1 MVPCAPFYY
10 DSARIEL
17 TGGRGQQAPWR
28 FMIQTLDGM
37 DLADRIRE
45 VSGRIGKR
53 LDSVKTEEATK
64 TALVLPFITHV
75 LGFNVFD
82 PDEVVPEFTAD
93 VGTKKGEKVDYAI
106 FANGSPIMLF
116 ECKHYGV
123 DLSKQPAS
131 QLYRYFSVTAAR
143 LGVLTDGVT
152 YRFFS
157 DIDEPNK
164 MDQRPF
170 LELNMLDAESI
181 DADEIKRFTKPA
193 FDLDKILDTSKDLKY
208 TREVLRLLA
217 AEWANPSEALV
228 RHFASQVYDGV
239 KTKAVVEQFE
249 RATRKAMHQFLTRR
263 ISDRLKSALSS
274 ADEEEPPTAEDNVE
288 VAESDIVTTEEE
300 LRGYYAVTAML
311 APDVA
316 ADRVILRDS
325 KSRCSIVLDHSKQT
339 ICRLYFNSPQKKLG
353 LIGPEW
359 KEERVTIEE
368 VNDIFA
374 HATRIRETARRY
386 LDKTARPET
395 AVGESD

>member
-1 MVPCAPFYY
+1 M
-10 DSARIEL
+10 
-17 TGGRGQQAPWR
+17 
-28 FMIQTLDGM
+28 
-37 DLADRIRE
+37 ADRLRE
-45 VSGRIGKR
+45 VSGRIAKR

-106 FANGSPIMLF
+106 VANGAPIMLF

-123 DLSKQPAS
+123 DLSKEPAS

-181 DADEIKRFTKPA
+181 DADEVKRFTKPA

-208 TREVLRLLA
+208 TREILRLLA

-228 RHFASQVYDGV
+228 RHFASQIYDGV

-274 ADEEEPPTAEDNVE
+274 DEEEPAASGDNAQPAE

-300 LRGYYAVTAML
+300 LRGFYAVTAIL

-325 KSRCSIVLDHSKQT
+325 KSRCSIVLDHWKQT
-339 ICRLYFNSPQKKLG
+339 ICRLYFNSPHKKIG

-359 KEERVTIEE
+359 TEEKVAIEQ

-374 HATRIRETARRY
+374 HAPRIRETARRY
-386 LDKTARPET
+386 LDKAARPDTTMEEPKKPD
-395 AVGESD
+395 VPG

>member
-1 MVPCAPFYY
+1 
-10 DSARIEL
+10 
-17 TGGRGQQAPWR
+17 
-28 FMIQTLDGM
+28 MIQSLEGM

-45 VSGRIGKR
+45 VSGRIAKR

-123 DLSKQPAS
+123 DLSKEPAS
-131 QLYRYFSVTAAR
+131 QLYRYFSVTVAR

-181 DADEIKRFTKPA
+181 DADELKRFTKPA

-208 TREVLRLLA
+208 TREVVRLLA
-217 AEWANPSEALV
+217 AEWANPSDALV
-228 RHFASQVYDGV
+228 RHFASQVYGGV

-274 ADEEEPPTAEDNVE
+274 TDEEEPATAEENAQPAE
-288 VAESDIVTTEEE
+288 VPENDIVPTEEE
-300 LRGYYAVTAML
+300 LRGYYAVTAIL

-316 ADRVILRDS
+316 ADRVILRVS
-325 KSRCSIVLDHSKQT
+325 KTRCSIVLDHSKQT

-353 LIGPEW
+353 LIGPEN
-359 KEERVTIEE
+359 EEKVVIEE
-368 VNDIFA
+368 VNGIFE
-374 HATRIRETARRY
+374 HAARIRETARRY
-386 LDKTARPET
+386 LDKAVEPDT
-395 AVGESD
+395 VGEESGD

>member
-1 MVPCAPFYY
+1 
-10 DSARIEL
+10 
-17 TGGRGQQAPWR
+17 
-28 FMIQTLDGM
+28 MIQSLEGM
-37 DLADRIRE
+37 DLADRVRE
-45 VSGRIGKR
+45 VSGRIAKR

-106 FANGSPIMLF
+106 IANGSPIMLF

-123 DLSKQPAS
+123 DLSKEPAS

-181 DADEIKRFTKPA
+181 DADELKRFTKPA
-193 FDLDKILDTSKDLKY
+193 FDLDQILDTSKDLKY

-217 AEWANPSEALV
+217 AEWAQPSEALV
-228 RHFASQVYDGV
+228 RHFASQIYDGV

-274 ADEEEPPTAEDNVE
+274 DEEPATSGDDAQTAE

-300 LRGYYAVTAML
+300 LRGFYAVTAIL

-325 KSRCSIVLDHSKQT
+325 KSRCSIVLDHWKQT
-339 ICRLYFNSPQKKLG
+339 ICRLYFNSPQKKIG

-359 KEERVTIEE
+359 TEEKVAIER

-374 HATRIRETARRY
+374 HAARIRETARRY
-386 LDKTARPET
+386 LDKAARPDTAREELQRE
-395 AVGESD
+395 A

>member
-1 MVPCAPFYY
+1 
-10 DSARIEL
+10 
-17 TGGRGQQAPWR
+17 
-28 FMIQTLDGM
+28 MIQSLEGM
-37 DLADRIRE
+37 DLDDRLRE
-45 VSGRIGKR
+45 VSGRIAKR

-106 FANGSPIMLF
+106 VANGSPIMLF

-123 DLSKQPAS
+123 DLSKEPAS

-143 LGVLTDGVT
+143 LGVLTDGVI

-181 DADEIKRFTKPA
+181 DADELKRFTKPA

-274 ADEEEPPTAEDNVE
+274 SDEEEPPISGDDTQTAE

-300 LRGYYAVTAML
+300 LRGYYAVTAIL

-325 KSRCSIVLDHSKQT
+325 KSRCSIVLDHWKQT
-339 ICRLYFNSPQKKLG
+339 ICRLYFNSPQKKIG

-359 KEERVTIEE
+359 AEEKVAIDR

-374 HATRIRETARRY
+374 HAARIRETARRY
-386 LDKTARPET
+386 LDKAARPDPGREHPQKE
-395 AVGESD
+395 A

>member
-1 MVPCAPFYY
+1 
-10 DSARIEL
+10 
-17 TGGRGQQAPWR
+17 
-28 FMIQTLDGM
+28 MIQSLEGM
-37 DLADRIRE
+37 DLADRVRE
-45 VSGRIGKR
+45 VSGRIAKR

-106 FANGSPIMLF
+106 LANGSPIMLF

-123 DLSKQPAS
+123 DLSKEPAS

-181 DADEIKRFTKPA
+181 DADELKRFTKPA

-208 TREVLRLLA
+208 TREVLRLLTV
-217 AEWANPSEALV
+217 EWANPSEALV
-228 RHFASQVYDGV
+228 RHFASQIYDGV

-274 ADEEEPPTAEDNVE
+274 DEVEPPAGGDDAQTAE

-300 LRGYYAVTAML
+300 LRGFYAVTAIL

-325 KSRCSIVLDHSKQT
+325 KSRCSIVLDHWKQT
-339 ICRLYFNSPQKKLG
+339 ICRLYFNSSQKKIG
-353 LIGPEW
+353 LIGPELT
-359 KEERVTIEE
+359 EERVAIER

-374 HATRIRETARRY
+374 HSARIRETAQRY
-386 LDKTARPET
+386 LDKAARPDTAREEPRRQ
-395 AVGESD
+395 A

>member
-1 MVPCAPFYY
+1 
-10 DSARIEL
+10 
-17 TGGRGQQAPWR
+17 
-28 FMIQTLDGM
+28 MIQSLEGM

-45 VSGRIGKR
+45 VSGRIAKR
-53 LDSVKTEEATK
+53 LDSVKTEEGTK

-106 FANGSPIMLF
+106 ISNGTPIMLF

-123 DLSKQPAS
+123 DLTKEPAS

-193 FDLDKILDTSKDLKY
+193 FDLEKILDTSKDLKY

-217 AEWANPSEALV
+217 AEWGNPSEALV
-228 RHFASQVYDGV
+228 RHFAGQVYEGV
-239 KTKAVVEQFE
+239 KTKTVIEQFE
-249 RATRKAMHQFLTRR
+249 RATRKAMHQFLTRQ
-263 ISDRLKSALSS
+263 ISDRLKSALSTTDASES
-274 ADEEEPPTAEDNVE
+274 AENEADPAPEPTDTG
-288 VAESDIVTTEEE
+288 IVTTEEE
-300 LRGYYAVTAML
+300 WRAYYAVTAIL
-311 APDVA
+311 TPEVSPDRIA
-316 ADRVILRDS
+316 LRDAKHS
-325 KSRCSIVLDHSKQT
+325 CSVLLDNTNRQPV
-339 ICRLYFNSPQKKLG
+339 CRLYFNTAQKKLG
-353 LIGPEW
+353 LIDAT
-359 KEERVTIEE
+359 KSEERVPIDQIA
-368 VNDIFA
+368 DIFV
-374 HATRIRETARRY
+374 HADRIRETTRRY
-386 LDKTARPET
+386 LGKAVSPVRSAREEAGLPSAEQ
-395 AVGESD
+395 

>member
-1 MVPCAPFYY
+1 
-10 DSARIEL
+10 
-17 TGGRGQQAPWR
+17 
-28 FMIQTLDGM
+28 MIQSLEGM
-37 DLADRIRE
+37 DLADRVRE
-45 VSGRIGKR
+45 VSGRIAKR

-106 FANGSPIMLF
+106 VRNGSPIMLF

-123 DLSKQPAS
+123 ELSKEPAS

-152 YRFFS
+152 YRFYS

-181 DADEIKRFTKPA
+181 DADELKRFTKPA

-239 KTKAVVEQFE
+239 KTKAVIEQFE
-249 RATRKAMHQFLTRR
+249 RATRKAMHQFLTRK
-263 ISDRLKSALSS
+263 IGDRLKSALSS
-274 ADEEEPPTAEDNVE
+274 ADDEEPPTGEENAEAAE
-288 VAESDIVTTEEE
+288 VPENDIVTTEEE

-339 ICRLYFNSPQKKLG
+339 ICRLYFNSSQKKLG

-359 KEERVTIEE
+359 KEERVAIED

-374 HATRIRETARRY
+374 HAARIRETARRY
-386 LDKTARPET
+386 LDKAAQPDT
-395 AVGESD
+395 VGDEPAD

>member
-1 MVPCAPFYY
+1 
-10 DSARIEL
+10 
-17 TGGRGQQAPWR
+17 
-28 FMIQTLDGM
+28 MIQSLEGM

-45 VSGRIGKR
+45 VSGRIVKR

-64 TALVLPFITHV
+64 TALVLPFISHV

-123 DLSKQPAS
+123 DLSKEPAS
-131 QLYRYFSVTAAR
+131 QLYRYFSVTTSR

-170 LELNMLDAESI
+170 LELNMRDAESI
-181 DADEIKRFTKPA
+181 DAEELKRFTKPA
-193 FDLDKILDTSKDLKY
+193 FDLDRIVDTSKDLKY

-228 RHFASQVYDGV
+228 RHFASRVYDGV

-249 RATRKAMHQFLTRR
+249 RATRKAMHQFLAQR
-263 ISDRLKSALSS
+263 ISDRLKSALKT
-274 ADEEEPPTAEDNVE
+274 DPDPRPPVEPIEP
-288 VAESDIVTTEEE
+288 DIVTTEEE
-300 LRGYYAVTAML
+300 LRGFYAVTAML
-311 APDVA
+311 APDVE

-353 LIGPEW
+353 LLGPEG
-359 KEERVTIEE
+359 KEEKVIIEE
-368 VNDIFA
+368 VNDLFE
-374 HATRIRETARRY
+374 HAARIRGTARRY
-386 LDKTARPET
+386 LEKAAQAGTTEEGA
-395 AVGESD
+395 SD

>member
-1 MVPCAPFYY
+1 
-10 DSARIEL
+10 
-17 TGGRGQQAPWR
+17 
-28 FMIQTLDGM
+28 MIQSLEGM
-37 DLADRIRE
+37 DLADRVRE
-45 VSGRIGKR
+45 VSGRIAKR

-106 FANGSPIMLF
+106 IANGSPIMLF

-123 DLSKQPAS
+123 DLSKEPAS

-181 DADEIKRFTKPA
+181 DADELKRFTKPA
-193 FDLDKILDTSKDLKY
+193 FDLDQILDTSKDLKY
-208 TREVLRLLA
+208 TREILRLLA

-274 ADEEEPPTAEDNVE
+274 DEEDPSASGDDAQTAE

-300 LRGYYAVTAML
+300 LRGFYAVTAIL

-325 KSRCSIVLDHSKQT
+325 KSRCSIVLDHWKQT
-339 ICRLYFNSPQKKLG
+339 ICRLYFNSPQKKIG

-359 KEERVTIEE
+359 TEEKVAIER

-374 HATRIRETARRY
+374 HAARIRETARRY
-386 LDKTARPET
+386 LDKAARPDTAREEPQRE
-395 AVGESD
+395 A

>member
-1 MVPCAPFYY
+1 
-10 DSARIEL
+10 
-17 TGGRGQQAPWR
+17 
-28 FMIQTLDGM
+28 MIQSLEGM
-37 DLADRIRE
+37 DLADRVRE
-45 VSGRIGKR
+45 VSGRIAKR

-106 FANGSPIMLF
+106 VRNGSPIMLF

-123 DLSKQPAS
+123 ELSKEPAS
-131 QLYRYFSVTAAR
+131 QLYRYFSVTDAR

-152 YRFFS
+152 YRFYS

-170 LELNMLDAESI
+170 LELNMLEAESI
-181 DADEIKRFTKPA
+181 DADELKRFTKPA

-208 TREVLRLLA
+208 KREVLRLLA

-239 KTKAVVEQFE
+239 KTRAVIEQFE
-249 RATRKAMHQFLTRR
+249 RATRKAMHQFLTRK
-263 ISDRLKSALSS
+263 IGDRLKSALSS
-274 ADEEEPPTAEDNVE
+274 ADEEEPPASEENAQAAEEPEN
-288 VAESDIVTTEEE
+288 DIVTTEDE

-353 LIGPEW
+353 LVGPEW
-359 KEERVTIEE
+359 KEEKVAIED
-368 VNDIFA
+368 VNDIFTHTA
-374 HATRIRETARRY
+374 RIRETARRY
-386 LDKTARPET
+386 LEKAAQPDT
-395 AVGESD
+395 VGAESEG

>member
-1 MVPCAPFYY
+1 
-10 DSARIEL
+10 
-17 TGGRGQQAPWR
+17 
-28 FMIQTLDGM
+28 MIQSLEGM
-37 DLADRIRE
+37 DLADRVRE
-45 VSGRIGKR
+45 VSGRIAKR

-106 FANGSPIMLF
+106 VRNGSPIMLF

-123 DLSKQPAS
+123 ELSKEPAS
-131 QLYRYFSVTAAR
+131 QLYRYFSVTDAR

-152 YRFFS
+152 YRFYS

-170 LELNMLDAESI
+170 LELNMLEAESI
-181 DADEIKRFTKPA
+181 DADELKRFTKPA

-208 TREVLRLLA
+208 TREILRLLA

-239 KTKAVVEQFE
+239 KTRAVIEQFE
-249 RATRKAMHQFLTRR
+249 RATRKAMHQFLTRK
-263 ISDRLKSALSS
+263 IGDRLKSALSS
-274 ADEEEPPTAEDNVE
+274 AAEEEPPASEENAQAAEE
-288 VAESDIVTTEEE
+288 AENDIVTTEDE

-359 KEERVTIEE
+359 KEEKVAIED
-368 VNDIFA
+368 VNDIFTHTA
-374 HATRIRETARRY
+374 RIRETARRY
-386 LDKTARPET
+386 LEKAAQPDT
-395 AVGESD
+395 VGAESEG

>member
-1 MVPCAPFYY
+1 M
-10 DSARIEL
+10 
-17 TGGRGQQAPWR
+17 
-28 FMIQTLDGM
+28 
-37 DLADRIRE
+37 ADRVRE
-45 VSGRIGKR
+45 VSGRIAKR

-106 FANGSPIMLF
+106 VRNGSPIMLF

-123 DLSKQPAS
+123 ELSKEPAS
-131 QLYRYFSVTAAR
+131 QLYRYFSVTDAR

-152 YRFFS
+152 YRFYS

-170 LELNMLDAESI
+170 LELNMLEAESI
-181 DADEIKRFTKPA
+181 DADELKRFTKPA

-217 AEWANPSEALV
+217 SEWANPSEALV

-239 KTKAVVEQFE
+239 KTRAVIEQFE
-249 RATRKAMHQFLTRR
+249 RATRKAMHQFLTRK
-263 ISDRLKSALSS
+263 IGDRLKSALSS
-274 ADEEEPPTAEDNVE
+274 ADEEEPPASEENAQAAEEPEN
-288 VAESDIVTTEEE
+288 DIVTTEDE
-300 LRGYYAVTAML
+300 LRRYYAVTAML

-353 LIGPEW
+353 LVGPEW
-359 KEERVTIEE
+359 KEEKVAIED
-368 VNDIFA
+368 VNDIFTHTA
-374 HATRIRETARRY
+374 RIRETARRY
-386 LDKTARPET
+386 LEKAAQPDT
-395 AVGESD
+395 VGAESEG

>member
-1 MVPCAPFYY
+1 
-10 DSARIEL
+10 
-17 TGGRGQQAPWR
+17 
-28 FMIQTLDGM
+28 MIQSLEGM
-37 DLADRIRE
+37 DLADRVRE
-45 VSGRIGKR
+45 VSGRIAKR
-53 LDSVKTEEATK
+53 LDSIKTEEATK

-106 FANGSPIMLF
+106 VRNGSPIMLF

-123 DLSKQPAS
+123 ELSKEPAS
-131 QLYRYFSVTAAR
+131 QLYRYFSVTDAR
-143 LGVLTDGVT
+143 LGVLTDGVI
-152 YRFFS
+152 YRFYS

-181 DADEIKRFTKPA
+181 DADELKRFTKPA
-193 FDLDKILDTSKDLKY
+193 FDLDQILDTSKDLKY

-249 RATRKAMHQFLTRR
+249 RATRKAMHQFLTRK
-263 ISDRLKSALSS
+263 IGDRLKSALSS
-274 ADEEEPPTAEDNVE
+274 TDEEDPPASGEERPVAE
-288 VAESDIVTTEEE
+288 VAENDIVTTEEE

-311 APDVA
+311 APDVT

-353 LIGPEW
+353 LLGAEG
-359 KEERVTIEE
+359 KEERVAIED

-374 HATRIRETARRY
+374 HAARIRETARRY
-386 LDKTARPET
+386 LDKAAQPDI
-395 AVGESD
+395 AGEESKD

>member
-1 MVPCAPFYY
+1 
-10 DSARIEL
+10 
-17 TGGRGQQAPWR
+17 
-28 FMIQTLDGM
+28 MIQSLEGM
-37 DLADRIRE
+37 DLADRLRE
-45 VSGRIGKR
+45 VSGRIAKR

-106 FANGSPIMLF
+106 IANGSPIMLF

-123 DLSKQPAS
+123 DLSKEPAS

-170 LELNMLDAESI
+170 LELNMADAESI
-181 DADEIKRFTKPA
+181 DADELKRFTKPA

-228 RHFASQVYDGV
+228 RHFASQIYDGV

-274 ADEEEPPTAEDNVE
+274 DEEEPPTSGDDTQNTE

-300 LRGYYAVTAML
+300 LRGYYAVTAIL

-325 KSRCSIVLDHSKQT
+325 KSRCSIVLDHWKQT
-339 ICRLYFNSPQKKLG
+339 ICRLYFNSPQKKIG

-359 KEERVTIEE
+359 AEEKVAIDR

-374 HATRIRETARRY
+374 HAARIRETARRH
-386 LDKTARPET
+386 LVKAARPDAGREDPQKE
-395 AVGESD
+395 A

>member
-1 MVPCAPFYY
+1 MAI
-10 DSARIEL
+10 S
-17 TGGRGQQAPWR
+17 
-28 FMIQTLDGM
+28 MIQSLEGM
-37 DLADRIRE
+37 DLADRVRE
-45 VSGRIGKR
+45 VSGRIAKR
-53 LDSVKTEEATK
+53 LDSIKTEEATK

-106 FANGSPIMLF
+106 VRNGSPIMLF

-123 DLSKQPAS
+123 ELSKEPAS
-131 QLYRYFSVTAAR
+131 QLYRYFSVTDAR

-152 YRFFS
+152 YRFYS

-170 LELNMLDAESI
+170 LELNMLEAESI
-181 DADEIKRFTKPA
+181 DADELKRFTKPA
-193 FDLDKILDTSKDLKY
+193 FDLDQILDTSKDLKY

-249 RATRKAMHQFLTRR
+249 RATRKAMHQFLTRK
-263 ISDRLKSALSS
+263 IGDRLKSALSS
-274 ADEEEPPTAEDNVE
+274 TDEEEPPATGEEPPVPE
-288 VAESDIVTTEEE
+288 VAENDIVTTEDE

-311 APDVA
+311 APDVT

-353 LIGPEW
+353 LLGAEG
-359 KEERVTIEE
+359 KEERLAIED
-368 VNDIFA
+368 VNDIFT
-374 HATRIRETARRY
+374 HAARIRETARRY
-386 LDKTARPET
+386 LDK
-395 AVGESD
+395 AVQPDAAGEESKD

>member
-1 MVPCAPFYY
+1 
-10 DSARIEL
+10 
-17 TGGRGQQAPWR
+17 
-28 FMIQTLDGM
+28 MIQSLEGM

-45 VSGRIGKR
+45 VSGRIAKR

-64 TALVLPFITHV
+64 TALVMPFITHV

-123 DLSKQPAS
+123 DLSKEPSS
-131 QLYRYFSVTAAR
+131 QLYRYFSVTDSR

-181 DADEIKRFTKPA
+181 DADELKRFTKPA

-263 ISDRLKSALSS
+263 ISDRLKSALST
-274 ADEEEPPTAEDNVE
+274 ADEEARTAEENAQPTE
-288 VAESDIVTTEEE
+288 MPESDIVTTEEE

-353 LIGPEW
+353 LLGPEG
-359 KEERVTIEE
+359 KEEKVVIDE
-368 VNDIFA
+368 VNDIFV
-374 HATRIRETARRY
+374 HAARIRGTARRVPGQGCAGRY
-386 LDKTARPET
+386 YRRG
-395 AVGESD
+395 VQ

>member
-1 MVPCAPFYY
+1 
-10 DSARIEL
+10 
-17 TGGRGQQAPWR
+17 
-28 FMIQTLDGM
+28 MIQSLEGM

-45 VSGRIGKR
+45 VSGRIAKR

-64 TALVLPFITHV
+64 TALVMPFITHV

-123 DLSKQPAS
+123 DLSKEPAS
-131 QLYRYFSVTAAR
+131 QLYRYFSVTASR

-181 DADEIKRFTKPA
+181 DADELKRFTKPA

-217 AEWANPSEALV
+217 AEWASPSEALV

-249 RATRKAMHQFLTRR
+249 RATRKAMHQFITRR
-263 ISDRLKSALSS
+263 ISDGFKSVLST
-274 ADEEEPPTAEDNVE
+274 ADEVEAGVHGRGECAAHEDRARRHRN
-288 VAESDIVTTEEE
+288 D
-300 LRGYYAVTAML
+300 LRGATSRLRADRQCMAVRTWQ
-311 APDVA
+311 
-316 ADRVILRDS
+316 ADRVILGDS
-325 KSRCSIVLDHSKQT
+325 KSRCSIVLNQPRS
-339 ICRLYFNSPQKKLG
+339 
-353 LIGPEW
+353 
-359 KEERVTIEE
+359 
-368 VNDIFA
+368 
-374 HATRIRETARRY
+374 
-386 LDKTARPET
+386 RPST
-395 AVGESD
+395 GCISA

>member
-1 MVPCAPFYY
+1 
-10 DSARIEL
+10 
-17 TGGRGQQAPWR
+17 
-28 FMIQTLDGM
+28 MIQSLEGM

-45 VSGRIGKR
+45 VSGRIAKR

-64 TALVLPFITHV
+64 TALVMPFITHV

-123 DLSKQPAS
+123 DLSKEPAS
-131 QLYRYFSVTAAR
+131 QLYRYFSVTASR
-143 LGVLTDGVT
+143 LGVLTDGVI

-181 DADEIKRFTKPA
+181 DADELKRFTKPA

-263 ISDRLKSALSS
+263 ISDRLKSALST
-274 ADEEEPPTAEDNVE
+274 ADEEEARTAEENAQPTE
-288 VAESDIVTTEEE
+288 MPESDIVTTEEE

-311 APDVA
+311 APDVT

-353 LIGPEW
+353 LLEPEG
-359 KEERVTIEE
+359 KEEKVVIEE

-374 HATRIRETARRY
+374 HAARIRATARRY
-386 LDKTARPET
+386 LDKAAQPDTR
-395 AVGESD
+395 GEESSD

>member
-1 MVPCAPFYY
+1 
-10 DSARIEL
+10 
-17 TGGRGQQAPWR
+17 
-28 FMIQTLDGM
+28 MIQSLEGM
-37 DLADRIRE
+37 DLADRVRE
-45 VSGRIGKR
+45 VSGRIAKR

-106 FANGSPIMLF
+106 VRNGSPIMLF

-123 DLSKQPAS
+123 ELSKEPAS
-131 QLYRYFSVTAAR
+131 QLYRYFSVTDAR

-152 YRFFS
+152 YRFYS

-170 LELNMLDAESI
+170 LELNMLEAESI
-181 DADEIKRFTKPA
+181 DADELKRFTKPA

-217 AEWANPSEALV
+217 SEWANPSEALV

-239 KTKAVVEQFE
+239 KTRAVIEQFE
-249 RATRKAMHQFLTRR
+249 RATRKAMHQFLTRK
-263 ISDRLKSALSS
+263 IGDRLKSALSS
-274 ADEEEPPTAEDNVE
+274 ADEEEPPASEENAQAAEEPEN
-288 VAESDIVTTEEE
+288 DIVTTEDE
-300 LRGYYAVTAML
+300 LRRYYAVTAML

-353 LIGPEW
+353 LVGPEW
-359 KEERVTIEE
+359 KEEKVAIED
-368 VNDIFA
+368 VNDIFTHTA
-374 HATRIRETARRY
+374 RIRETARRY
-386 LDKTARPET
+386 LEKAAQPDT
-395 AVGESD
+395 VGAESEG